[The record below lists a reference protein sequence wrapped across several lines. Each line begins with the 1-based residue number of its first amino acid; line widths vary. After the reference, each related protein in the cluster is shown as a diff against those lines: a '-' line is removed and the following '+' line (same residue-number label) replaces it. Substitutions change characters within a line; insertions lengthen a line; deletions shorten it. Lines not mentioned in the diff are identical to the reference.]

1 MCECEAGR
9 LDSGVAPVRH
19 LYFHIPF
26 CTRLCP
32 YCCFYV
38 ETSGRN
44 KTTQFIEA
52 LLDEVSVQAE
62 AHTIEPRT
70 IYLGGGTPSALG
82 IHQLDL
88 LLRGLHERLD
98 LSQLEEWTVEI
109 NPATVSPGKARL
121 LRANGIS
128 RVSMGVQ
135 AWDDAVLAALGRNHS
150 AEQAGR
156 TFQTLRAAGFDNI
169 NIDLMFAVPGQT
181 REQWLAT
188 LEKTVSLRPEHVS
201 CYCLTYEEDT
211 EFFRKLTRGEF
222 RQDNDWDADLFELAM
237 DVLGAAGFDHYEI
250 SNYAQP
256 GRQSA
261 HNRAYW
267 RGDDYLGFG
276 PSAFST
282 ADEKRWQNVPDTAR
296 YIAAISGKQ
305 SPALEAEPL
314 DPALRNRE
322 AIAFGLRTETGV
334 AASALIAH
342 ETEVREFRELG
353 LLENRADRIVLT
365 RRGKLLADAVAQAF
379 V

>member
-1 MCECEAGR
+1 
-9 LDSGVAPVRH
+9 
-19 LYFHIPF
+19 
-26 CTRLCP
+26 
-32 YCCFYV
+32 V

-52 LLDEVSVQAE
+52 LLDEVSIQAE
-62 AHTIEPRT
+62 DHTIEPRT

-82 IHQLDL
+82 IHQLER

-98 LSQLEEWTVEI
+98 LHQIEEWTIEI
-109 NPATVSPGKARL
+109 NPATVSPEKARL

-135 AWDDAVLAALGRNHS
+135 AWDDTVLAALGRNHS
-150 AEQAGR
+150 AGQAER
-156 TFQTLRAAGFDNI
+156 TFDTLRAAGFGNI
-169 NIDLMFAVPGQT
+169 NIDLIFAVPGQT
-181 REQWLAT
+181 RGQWLKT

-237 DVLGAAGFDHYEI
+237 DALGAAGFDHYEI
-250 SNYAQP
+250 SNYSQP

-261 HNRAYW
+261 HNQAYW

-282 ADEKRWQNVPDTAR
+282 VGNKRWQNVPDTAS
-296 YIAAISGKQ
+296 YIAAISGNQ
-305 SPALEAEPL
+305 TPALEAEPL
-314 DPALRNRE
+314 DQALRNRE
-322 AIAFGLRTETGV
+322 AIAFGLRTHAGV
-334 AASALIAH
+334 PASALLGH

-353 LLENRADRIVLT
+353 LLKNRAGRIVLT